1 MKVLFMGTPDF
12 AIPCLK
18 SLIKSEH
25 NVCGVFTQPDK
36 PKGRGHKV
44 SSPPI
49 KELAVQNEIEVFQPK
64 ILKDDET
71 FSIIKKLNP
80 EIIIVVAYGKILP
93 KNIIDYPKYGCINV
107 HASLLPKY
115 RGAAPIQWCVING
128 EKRTGVTT
136 MYMDVGLDTGD
147 MLLKSETVIS
157 DDETSGE
164 LHDKLS
170 LIGAEL
176 LIETLEKIKNNT
188 IERKKQNDAES
199 SYSPMINKSL
209 CNIDWNKKA
218 DEVHNLIRGL
228 NPWPTASTLLNGK
241 VLKIHKTK
249 VSDVKGTDPG
259 KVVSISPLIVSCAD
273 NTAIEVLEVQ
283 MEGKKKMCADEFL
296 RGHKININE
305 MLGD

>member
-1 MKVLFMGTPDF
+1 M
-12 AIPCLK
+12 
-18 SLIKSEH
+18 
-25 NVCGVFTQPDK
+25 
-36 PKGRGHKV
+36 
-44 SSPPI
+44 
-49 KELAVQNEIEVFQPK
+49 
-64 ILKDDET
+64 
-71 FSIIKKLNP
+71 
-80 EIIIVVAYGKILP
+80 
-93 KNIIDYPKYGCINV
+93 
-107 HASLLPKY
+107 
-115 RGAAPIQWCVING
+115 
-128 EKRTGVTT
+128 
-136 MYMDVGLDTGD
+136 
-147 MLLKSETVIS
+147 
-157 DDETSGE
+157 
-164 LHDKLS
+164 HDKLS

-176 LIETLEKIKNNT
+176 LIETLEKIKNNN

-249 VSDVKGTDPG
+249 VSDVKGTNPG
-259 KVVSISPLIVSCAD
+259 EVVSISPLIVSCAD